1 MSYSNTLNF
10 RLNENWG
17 GKKISFQQH
26 TTFSKA
32 FRAEKKSRLQG
43 VNKPVS
49 EGFDLNLMFIVDIGS
64 C

>member
-10 RLNENWG
+10 RVNENWG
-17 GKKISFQQH
+17 GKISFQQH
-26 TTFSKA
+26 TTFSRA
-32 FRAEKKSRLQG
+32 FRAGKKSRLQG